1 MNKNKNKII
10 YVIIILLIIALGVCI
25 SIDFTKSVGKNKKN
39 NNVDI
44 LNIDCNDENC
54 KKEVKPKNKDNSKT
68 DKEDTTTANEDTN
81 TNNNS
86 TNSSIN
92 NGGTNGNGEGG
103 SSTNGSG
110 NGTSTGQAGN
120 STTTNNDVEN
130 TSSSTTPEEQ
140 GDLVVRD
147 SYQTWSQKTNI
158 KIFNVDKIAPGDSGS
173 YDFMI
178 NNNTNKNVKYN
189 VTFDEENE
197 YNINLRYKLKRNNEY
212 IAGSSSEWV
221 KFTDLNVI
229 NKILNN
235 KNNDTYTLEWK
246 WVDAENDTT
255 VGRTPGAY
263 YKLNI
268 HISALETDEFDK
280 NASASVNPF
289 TGDNVLYYIELAILL
304 SIILLLL
311 IIKYRQKDEYES
323 SKCN

>member
-1 MNKNKNKII
+1 MNKNKNKVI
-10 YVIIILLIIALGVCI
+10 YAIIILLIISLGVCI

-68 DKEDTTTANEDTN
+68 DKKDDTTTNINTNTNTN

-86 TNSSIN
+86 IDSSIN
-92 NGGTNGNGEGG
+92 NGGTNGNE
-103 SSTNGSG
+103 S
-110 NGTSTGQAGN
+110 GTSTGQTDN
-120 STTTNNDVEN
+120 STTTNNDGGN

-147 SYQTWSQKTNI
+147 SYQTWSQQTNI
-158 KIFNVDKIAPGDSGS
+158 KIFNVEKIAPGDSGS

-178 NNNTNKNVKYN
+178 NNNTKKNVKYS

-229 NKILNN
+229 NKVLND
-235 KNNDTYTLEWK
+235 KNNDSYTLEWK

-255 VGRTPGAY
+255 VGRTPEAKY
-263 YKLNI
+263 RFNVY
-268 HISALETDEFDK
+268 ISALETDEFDK
-280 NASASVNPF
+280 NASSSVSFNPF
-289 TGDNVLYYIELAILL
+289 TGDNVLYYVELVILFT
-304 SIILLLL
+304 IILLLL
-311 IIKYRQKDEYES
+311 IIKDRQKDEYEG
-323 SKCN
+323 SKYN